1 MEKQRNWIM
10 PDQRYRVLFVASH
23 VVQYQSPIF
32 RRLATHPEL
41 DIHVAYCTLK
51 GAEAAY
57 DPEFGAKIQWD
68 VPLLDGYH
76 WSEVPNRG
84 SGKES
89 FFGLCNPGLWRL
101 IRTGNYDAV
110 VCYVGYVR
118 ASFWIARLA
127 AKLSNS
133 AFLFGTDAVTLTPLD
148 GRAWKRPIKR
158 LLWPLLYRVATQ
170 LIVPSSGSRDLLLSL
185 GLPSDRITLTPYT
198 VDNDWWLEQSAR
210 VDRPAVRASWGA
222 KTKDVVI
229 LFPAKLQPWKR
240 PFDLLHAFAKADP
253 SNALLVFAGEGLL
266 RSQLES
272 EAVALGL
279 ASRVRFLG
287 FVNQSQ
293 MPSIY
298 TASDFMVLPSS
309 YDAFGVVVNEAMLCG
324 CPAAVSDRVG
334 AGRDLV
340 APVCGDFIFPCGD
353 IDALA
358 GILRRACGNPEAL
371 IALGRLARQRL
382 QNWSPKENIAATVE
396 AIARAVARMG
406 RAPHKVQT
414 ERSPGVPARHRGKL
428 PE

>member
-1 MEKQRNWIM
+1 M

-23 VVQYQSPIF
+23 AVQYQSPIF

-68 VPLLDGYH
+68 LPLLDGYP

-89 FFGLCNPGLWRL
+89 FFGLYNPGLWRL

-110 VCYVGYVR
+110 VCYIGYVR

-148 GRAWKRPIKR
+148 GRTWKRPIKR

-170 LIVPSSGSRDLLLSL
+170 VIVPSSGSRDLLLSL
-185 GLPSDRITLTPYT
+185 GLPSDRVTLTPYT
-198 VDNDWWLEQSAR
+198 VDNDWWLEQSAG
-210 VDRPAVRASWGA
+210 VDRTAVRTYWGA
-222 KTKDVVI
+222 KTKDLVI
-229 LFPAKLQPWKR
+229 LFSAKLQSWKR
-240 PFDLLHAFAKADP
+240 PLDLLHAFAKADP
-253 SNALLVFAGEGLL
+253 SNALLVFAGEGPL
-266 RSQLES
+266 RSQLER
-272 EAVALGL
+272 EAAGLGL

-293 MPSIY
+293 MPSVY
-298 TASDFMVLPSS
+298 TASDFMVLPSA

-324 CPAAVSDRVG
+324 CPVAVSDRVG

-340 APVCGDFIFPCGD
+340 APVCGDFIFSCGD
-353 IDALA
+353 TDALA
-358 GILRRACGNPEAL
+358 GILRRACGNPDKLA
-371 IALGRLARQRL
+371 ALGRLARQHL
-382 QNWSPKENIAATVE
+382 KNWSPKENIAATVA
-396 AIARAVARMG
+396 AITRAAARMG
-406 RAPHKVQT
+406 RARHKAQS
-414 ERSPGVPARHRGKL
+414 EGSQGVPARPHGKL
-428 PE
+428 SE